1 MPNEFPISA
10 HSAEVGELVRRRY
23 EDGTTVRAIIA
34 DVRAKYGIKLSHD
47 RLYDWIDGEPG
58 DTGARLAPLARRRA
72 VLGKRRRPLMTSR
85 RSLVARI
92 WRTAEQQVR
101 EVEHR
106 LSLGQQEPADRERDA
121 RMLAIMVKTLR
132 ELTSIDVADADRPG
146 KTKTQSEIENDDGP
160 ADIDEFRRELA
171 RRLEAIIAR
180 RHPGT
185 GNEPA
190 PGVG

>member
-1 MPNEFPISA
+1 
-10 HSAEVGELVRRRY
+10 
-23 EDGTTVRAIIA
+23 
-34 DVRAKYGIKLSHD
+34 
-47 RLYDWIDGEPG
+47 
-58 DTGARLAPLARRRA
+58 
-72 VLGKRRRPLMTSR
+72 MTSR
-85 RSLVARI
+85 RSLVARL
-92 WRTAEQQVR
+92 WRTTEQQVR

-106 LSLGQQEPADRERDA
+106 LSLGQREPADRERDA

-132 ELTSIDVADADRPG
+132 ELSSIDVADAARPG
-146 KTKTQSEIENDDGP
+146 KTKTQSETENDDGP

-185 GNEPA
+185 GSESA